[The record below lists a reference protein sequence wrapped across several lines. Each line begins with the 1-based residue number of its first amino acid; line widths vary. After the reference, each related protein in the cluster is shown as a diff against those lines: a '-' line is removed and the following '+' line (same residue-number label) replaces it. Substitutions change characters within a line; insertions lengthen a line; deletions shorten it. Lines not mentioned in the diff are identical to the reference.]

1 MTAVFTTIE
10 IIGIISFA
18 IAGAIE
24 AINKE
29 MDLFGVVFLSV
40 ITTFGGGMIRD
51 VMLNH
56 VPVFFSS
63 YLYVAICIISSLIV
77 FIIAAVF
84 KTKFIENEALIDRIN
99 NVFDAMGIGA
109 FAVSGTKLSMDLGH
123 DSFFIAILMGMIT
136 CVGGSMIRSFCLR
149 EIPFIL
155 NKRVYALAALSG
167 GACYW
172 SMMKLGCNE
181 IASMVVSMLIVF
193 AIRMLATVFKW
204 NFPKAIVFSKL
215 KMEDNSDE

>member
-84 KTKFIENEALIDRIN
+84 KTTVDKI
-99 NVFDAMGIGA
+99 
-109 FAVSGTKLSMDLGH
+109 
-123 DSFFIAILMGMIT
+123 
-136 CVGGSMIRSFCLR
+136 
-149 EIPFIL
+149 
-155 NKRVYALAALSG
+155 
-167 GACYW
+167 
-172 SMMKLGCNE
+172 
-181 IASMVVSMLIVF
+181 IV
-193 AIRMLATVFKW
+193 T
-204 NFPKAIVFSKL
+204 NF
-215 KMEDNSDE
+215 